1 MLSLSQLG
9 WRCHM
14 DESGYPVWHN
24 IITNQRTW
32 KRPARQRKAPPVF
45 YAPSFAHL
53 EGRSALA
60 SRPARN
66 YVVGGDTVAAEPTNW
81 EGFAV
86 AMGLYGCGVWC
97 TSHWTTPRRNVY
109 QAKLDAWKNVTR
121 ALESEFDVNVRPVS
135 GLYEGSST
143 EDDKS
148 SQEVVTNLRFGPY
161 GTITGDGIDGVDG
174 AYTLA
179 GRWSGDRCAWLERY
193 QNFEVAVTGTVRRD
207 GLFIRFCSSRG
218 ITGSVDLELLN

>member
-1 MLSLSQLG
+1 M
-9 WRCHM
+9 
-14 DESGYPVWHN
+14 
-24 IITNQRTW
+24 
-32 KRPARQRKAPPVF
+32 
-45 YAPSFAHL
+45 
-53 EGRSALA
+53 
-60 SRPARN
+60 
-66 YVVGGDTVAAEPTNW
+66 VAAEPTNW

-86 AMGLYGCGVWC
+86 VMGLYGCGVWC
-97 TSHWTTPRRNVY
+97 TSHWTTPRRHVY
-109 QAKLDAWKNVTR
+109 RERLDAWKNVTR

-193 QNFEVAVTGTVRRD
+193 QNFEVAVTGTVRRG

-218 ITGSVDLELLN
+218 IGGSVDLRLNT

>member
-1 MLSLSQLG
+1 MDLG
-9 WRCHM
+9 EQM
-14 DESGYPVWHN
+14 
-24 IITNQRTW
+24 
-32 KRPARQRKAPPVF
+32 
-45 YAPSFAHL
+45 
-53 EGRSALA
+53 
-60 SRPARN
+60 
-66 YVVGGDTVAAEPTNW
+66 VVIGV
-81 EGFAV
+81 
-86 AMGLYGCGVWC
+86 YSCGVWL

-109 QAKLDAWKNVTR
+109 QERLNAWKNVTR

-179 GRWSGDRCAWLERY
+179 GRWSGDRCAWIERY
-193 QNFEVAVTGTVRRD
+193 GDGFEVAVTGTVERSGD
-207 GLFIRFCSSRG
+207 IFILFCSSRG
-218 ITGSVDLELLN
+218 ISGSADLRLRTAA